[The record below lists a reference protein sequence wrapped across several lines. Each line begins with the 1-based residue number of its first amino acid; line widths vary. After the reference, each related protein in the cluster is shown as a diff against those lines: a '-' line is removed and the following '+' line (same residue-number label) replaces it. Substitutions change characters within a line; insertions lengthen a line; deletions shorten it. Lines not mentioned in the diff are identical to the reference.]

1 MLSKRDNRKKLKRAR
16 KSKVGI
22 KPDRLYKVIIPTRT
36 SSRVLCTDNF
46 FLSTVAASANIVFS
60 GINAKS
66 YDFAAL
72 INTTDWSENAAV
84 YRYAK
89 IHSVSFE
96 ISRVVDESTA
106 YANLHGS
113 ALYLDHNPDLLSTA
127 PSFANISRSESAYEL
142 DQLTFNSQKVTIPM
156 LNISYQTAANGT
168 FNNTWTMPVAFIPDI
183 YGGLVTN

>member
-1 MLSKRDNRKKLKRAR
+1 M
-16 KSKVGI
+16 
-22 KPDRLYKVIIPTRT
+22 
-36 SSRVLCTDNF
+36 
-46 FLSTVAASANIVFS
+46 NI
-60 GINAKS
+60 
-66 YDFAAL
+66 
-72 INTTDWSENAAV
+72 INTVDWAENAAV

-113 ALYLDHNPDLLSTA
+113 ALFLDHNPDLLSTA
-127 PSFANISRSESAYEL
+127 PTFANISRSESAYEL

-168 FNNTWTMPVAFIPDI
+168 FNNTWTMPVSFFPDI